1 MNLRAKLFILGVFA
15 ILALAAT
22 AAMAAGPVANPEGL
36 LKGERGDIPAMNDK
50 AFGDPTDFRASA
62 LAGADYIRYMQADIA
77 LSEDNAGNGDPD
89 FPVDDPDDA
98 GWDWVLPGF
107 EHTATASSLNLY
119 GVCANG
125 AYQGYLID
133 PDPALFTTIKD
144 AADHIVA
151 VGPGVIR
158 SAADMV
164 FLLDFASLSAVPNPL
179 YYQNGAEA
187 IWAYRLAN
195 YGGTATAFAG
205 VLRDYRGNGGWPNGI
220 IPWDLAPYVTSL
232 MRLEALFP
240 GNNYASDAAE
250 IVEVIYQD
258 SFNNSPGFFE
268 PHVATTKGYDP
279 TWTDSKFWYY
289 PAGVAGIITA
299 FEATGLHAAEIPAL
313 ETVMLECQYDNGA
326 FSYQYGA
333 QTSFDDTDWQSTAYC
348 VFALWDHMAHT
359 TANLGSVYDAAAWLA
374 GTQDASGGWVYGSG
388 NHYPEIGGESA
399 AAVAYGYFAAGA
411 ALNTTVTGAD
421 PAQCGVTKTATFS
434 FDRSEGTLGLYGYE
448 VILQITGPVNALTA
462 GSFVELYAM
471 DYFQTVDNGG
481 GQFTVNG
488 TLFGSDPGILTDED
502 LFKVDLVTSGNG
514 TVNIDILSYR
524 FRDPVNTFIFA
535 DMNGMSFVVD
545 CTAPGPV
552 ADITAAPGH
561 NKVDVTW
568 THDGLDTAIYK
579 VYRGLWHNGTVNVS
593 AYPEYDDVAPATP
606 TVRPASVAAA
616 DADPEWVLAGTVA
629 MGTLNFT
636 DTWLN
641 ANSRGVYYYEVFAV
655 DTAGNGSVAAADNDR
670 ATNYWLG
677 DVPPYID
684 GYVAVDDITV
694 LAACFATVDGPAPYN
709 NMCDVGPTDDWS
721 RVGIPLTDD
730 IIDFEDLMVF
740 SMNYNVVGPAKHAL
754 PISKVINLAWVKKD
768 DGRWALNLVSGSG
781 LKGVHVRSGAAV
793 ISVSQ
798 GELLASQAE
807 MAFLVNTGSAM
818 DVNLALMGRDLG
830 FVGAGELFV
839 IEAGSAIGPE
849 DLSIDLRGTDN
860 SKLDYN
866 LDKISGTDTPMIFNL
881 GANYP
886 NPFNPMT
893 KINFSLPEE
902 RDVVMAVFSI
912 DGRKVATLLNE
923 TVGAGDHEVVWMG
936 RNDAGQLVASGT
948 YFYMIDAGPY
958 TQVRKMTL
966 MK

>member
-1 MNLRAKLFILGVFA
+1 MNLRAKLTILGIFA

-22 AAMAAGPVANPEGL
+22 AAMAAGPIANPEGL

-50 AFGDPTDFRASA
+50 AFGDPTDFKASA
-62 LAGADYIRYMQADIA
+62 LAGADYIRYMQADIT
-77 LSEDNAGNGDPD
+77 EDNAGNG
-89 FPVDDPDDA
+89 FVDQDLQDA

-125 AYQGYLID
+125 AYQAYLIEAD
-133 PDPALFTTIKD
+133 AALFTTMKD
-144 AADHIVA
+144 AADYIVS
-151 VGPGVIR
+151 VGPGSIR

-164 FLLDFASLSAVPNPL
+164 FLLDFASLPAVTNPL
-179 YYQNGAEA
+179 DYQNGAKA

-195 YGGTATAFAG
+195 YGGTATTFAEG
-205 VLRDYRGNGGWPNGI
+205 LRDYRGNGGWPNGI
-220 IPWDLAPYVTSL
+220 IPWDLAPSVTGL
-232 MRLEALFP
+232 MRMEALFP

-250 IVEVIYQD
+250 IVEVLYQD
-258 SFNNSPGFFE
+258 SFNASPGFFE

-279 TWTDSKFWYY
+279 TWTNSKFWFY
-289 PAGVAGIITA
+289 PAGVASLITA
-299 FEATGLHAAEIPAL
+299 FQATGLHVAEIPAL
-313 ETVMLECQYDNGA
+313 ETVMLECQYANGA
-326 FSYQYGA
+326 YSYQYGA
-333 QTSFDDTDWQSTAYC
+333 ETSFDDTDWQTTAY
-348 VFALWDHMAHT
+348 VIFALWDHMSHT
-359 TANLGSVYDAAAWLA
+359 SANMTSLYDAAAWLA
-374 GTQDASGGWVYGSG
+374 ETQDASGGWVYGNG
-388 NHYPEIGGESA
+388 DHYPEIGGESA

-411 ALNTTVTGAD
+411 ALNTTATGAD
-421 PAQCGVTKTATFS
+421 PALCGVTKTATFS
-434 FDRSEGTLGLYGYE
+434 FDRGEATPGLYGYE
-448 VILQITGPVNALTA
+448 VVLQITGPVNALTA
-462 GSFVELYAM
+462 GSFVELYNM
-471 DYFQTVDNGG
+471 DYFQTVDDGG

-488 TLFGSDPGILTDED
+488 SLFGSDPGILTDED
-502 LFKVDLVTSGNG
+502 LFKVDLVTSGDG
-514 TVNIDILSYR
+514 TVNIDIISYR
-524 FRDPVNTFIFA
+524 FRDPANVFIFA

-552 ADITAAPGH
+552 ADITAAPRH
-561 NKVDVTW
+561 NGVDVTW
-568 THDGLDTAIYK
+568 THDGTDTATFEI
-579 VYRGLWHNGTVNVS
+579 YRGLWYDTTINNS
-593 AYPEYDDVAPATP
+593 AYPEYDDVGAIVP
-606 TVRPASVAAA
+606 TRPADRAGAIASG
-616 DADPEWVLAGTVA
+616 EWVYAGTVGV
-629 MGTLNFT
+629 GTLNFT
-636 DTWLN
+636 DTWTDETN
-641 ANSRGVYYYEVFAV
+641 RGVYYYEVFAV
-655 DTAGNGSVAAADNDR
+655 DTAGNGSIAAADNDR

-684 GYVAVDDITV
+684 GYVDVDDITV
-694 LAACFATVDGPAPYN
+694 LGACFATVDGPAPYN

-740 SMNYNVVGPAKHAL
+740 SMNYSVVGPAKQAM
-754 PISKVINLAWVKKD
+754 PISKVIDLAWVHND
-768 DGRWALNLVSGSG
+768 DGSWSLHLVRGTG
-781 LKGVHVRSGAAV
+781 LKGVHVRSGVAV

-798 GELLASQAE
+798 GDLLASQDE
-807 MAFLVNTGSAM
+807 MAFLVNTGNAL

-839 IEAGSAIGPE
+839 IESGSAIEPE

-866 LDKISGTDTPMIFNL
+866 LDKVSGSNTPMAFKL

-893 KINFSLPEE
+893 KISFSLPEAT
-902 RDVVMAVFSI
+902 DVVMAVYSL

-923 TVGAGDHEVVWMG
+923 TRGAGDHEVVWMG

-958 TQVRKMTL
+958 SQVRKMTL